1 MVAIMGSRI
10 MLNLR
15 GSMLGAIATDEDE
28 QSTNI
33 AFIPLQGIAVADRV
47 GHLGHGARELH
58 SWRD

>member
-1 MVAIMGSRI
+1 MGSRI